1 MQTNL
6 RFGAVKLFIAFI
18 LALPGVTL
26 AAETAPSSTPAP
38 PAASTSPTSAS
49 KSAVS
54 EKSVAA
60 AVPATSTARPT
71 PPNKAAIRFG
81 YVDMTR
87 FASDSVPGKAIRD
100 RLKGK
105 TEKYQ
110 AAIVSKQKQLEKQKT
125 ALEAKITQLSPDQR
139 AAKAKEFQKKVESFQ
154 KYVLNAEKEMRGLEE
169 QLTLKLYQ
177 AVEKAAAAY
186 GKEGGFAA
194 IVIRKDLLYQD
205 SRVEGVDVT
214 SAIIER
220 VNKEN
225 PKL

>member
-6 RFGAVKLFIAFI
+6 RFGAIKLFIAFT

-26 AAETAPSSTPAP
+26 AAETVPSSTPAP
-38 PAASTSPTSAS
+38 QAISTSPASAS
-49 KSAVS
+49 KSAVT
-54 EKSVAA
+54 EKSVPA
-60 AVPATSTARPT
+60 AVPATSAAQPT
-71 PPNKAAIRFG
+71 PPNKPVIRFG

-87 FASDSVPGKAIRD
+87 FGSDSVPGKAIRD

-105 TEKYQ
+105 SEKYQ

-125 ALEAKITQLSPDQR
+125 ALEAKIAQLSPDQR

-169 QLTLKLYQ
+169 QLTFKLYQ
-177 AVEKAAAAY
+177 AVEKVAAAY

-205 SRVEGVDVT
+205 SGVEGIDVT
-214 SAIIER
+214 EAIIER

-225 PKL
+225 LKL